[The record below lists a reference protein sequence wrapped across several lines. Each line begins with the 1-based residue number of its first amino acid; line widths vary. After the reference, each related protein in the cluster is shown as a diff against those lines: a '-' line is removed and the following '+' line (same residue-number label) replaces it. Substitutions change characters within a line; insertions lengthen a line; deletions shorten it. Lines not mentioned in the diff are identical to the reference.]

1 MKGLALTPTEQ
12 AAHCLQRIEKCLTIS
27 CSSHRAKQFNEYLHW
42 MYLNGGPDV
51 VANWCFQKLI
61 NQGDGI
67 DEIKLYRI
75 KVFIKKYSAWAVAD
89 AAVQAKELEMK
100 DVINAHK
107 RADNMNALQQRAT
120 IEWNRNEH
128 PFAAV
133 KRRLEQS
140 LRLNEAPKAIVP
152 PIAPSQRHS
161 TRQIGECGK
170 HIGEKIDAILWL
182 HAHYEDEADWPNDE
196 PLGLDQLLL
205 EIQTEPDTHAELALG
220 IPRAELIQTAT
231 DQVAPPVVIAA
242 SAAPPSPQGAG
253 EQSADASAAV
263 GGCSGFTNDHGT
275 AWDAFSGR
283 PDCANDISDFL
294 IEIDENPRLRASAN
308 LRTLSRVRDEMDR
321 IPESAS
327 LGDPVVLRL
336 QDVLL
341 LMSQVT
347 SRLR

>member
-1 MKGLALTPTEQ
+1 
-12 AAHCLQRIEKCLTIS
+12 
-27 CSSHRAKQFNEYLHW
+27 
-42 MYLNGGPDV
+42 
-51 VANWCFQKLI
+51 
-61 NQGDGI
+61 
-67 DEIKLYRI
+67 
-75 KVFIKKYSAWAVAD
+75 
-89 AAVQAKELEMK
+89 MK

-120 IEWNRNEH
+120 IKWDRMAH
-128 PFAAV
+128 PYEAV

-140 LRLNEAPKAIVP
+140 LRLNAAQRAMVP
-152 PIAPSQRHS
+152 PIAPPQRHS
-161 TRQIGECGK
+161 TRPIGECDQR
-170 HIGEKIDAILWL
+170 IDEKIDAILWL

-196 PLGLDQLLL
+196 PLGLDELLL

-231 DQVAPPVVIAA
+231 DQVVPPVVIAA

-294 IEIDENPRLRASAN
+294 IEIDENPRLRSSAN
-308 LRTLSRVRDEMDR
+308 LRTLTRVRDE
-321 IPESAS
+321 IEKLPESAS

-336 QDVLL
+336 QDILV